1 MIRASLALV
10 LVLFWTSGAAAAD
23 LTVREVTE
31 ALVRA
36 RPGHPADFSH
46 RDLSRLDLS
55 GLDFGGANLEGADL
69 YGVDLT
75 DANLAGSR
83 LVGVRLDLAVVI
95 RTSFVGADLSHARLV
110 RLAAFSTLEPRPDEA
125 PSFAGANL
133 SGARIFS
140 RLARADMH
148 GARLEAAILGGDE
161 RTPHTMNLTRADL
174 AGCNLANADLAGANL
189 AGASL
194 RFANLAGANLARADL
209 RRADLSQADL
219 SRANLAG
226 AALAGT
232 DLDEARLTSVEGLD
246 SAIGLAAARN
256 LGRARR

>member
-1 MIRASLALV
+1 VFLALALV
-10 LVLFWTSGAAAAD
+10 LFGIGGAAAAD

-31 ALVRA
+31 ALMRA
-36 RPGHPADFSH
+36 DPLHPADFSH

-55 GLDFGGANLEGADL
+55 GLDFTGANLEGADL
-69 YGVDLT
+69 YGADLT
-75 DANLAGSR
+75 EAKFTGSR
-83 LVGVRLDLAVVI
+83 LIGARLDLAVVI
-95 RTSFVGADLSHARLV
+95 RTSFAGADLSRARLV
-110 RLAAFSTLEPRPDEA
+110 RLAASSTLEPRPDEA

-133 SGARIFS
+133 SGATIFA

-209 RRADLSQADL
+209 RRSDLSQADL

-226 AALAGT
+226 AALAGA
-232 DLDEARLTSVEGLD
+232 DLDEARLAGAVGLD
-246 SAIGLAAARN
+246 STIGLAEARN